1 MVMILLYSR
10 SRRDSGIGVVST
22 QTSTI
27 SQNGTDTMD
36 NLNNTDELLHKRQ
49 KIDISTAEAKQNGT
63 TEESMK
69 IGIDSTTI
77 KFASSDQEMQQ
88 ETDPQVQNSQSPHK
102 FTAVFEYI
110 VNTCSMI

>member
-1 MVMILLYSR
+1 MLIFIPYSR
-10 SRRDSGIGVVST
+10 CDSGIGVVST

-27 SQNGTDTMD
+27 SQSANGTDTMD
-36 NLNNTDELLHKRQ
+36 NSNNTDEQ
-49 KIDISTAEAKQNGT
+49 QTDISTAEAEQNGT
-63 TEESMK
+63 TEEPMK